1 MEHDQTQLKERVRQY
16 WNQASCGTEF
26 IESPKFSQAYF
37 EDIENF
43 RYTTE
48 PEIFAFAQFSRFHN
62 KKVLEVGVGAGTDF
76 MQWVRSGALAHGV
89 DISEEAIENVKHR
102 LALSELHATEI
113 KVADAESLPYKENS
127 FDLVYSWGVIHHSPD
142 TIKCLQEIIRV
153 CKPGGTIKIMI
164 YNRSSLFAFY
174 RYLLAALLKGKPFR
188 KIKSV
193 LYHHQESPGTK
204 AYTFKEVRKILASLP
219 VKIVEHKATVT
230 KHDLLYYKS
239 KPLQFFAYAAACLFG
254 WNRVGWF
261 MTLEL
266 EKKI

>member
-1 MEHDQTQLKERVRQY
+1 MEQDQAQLKNNVREY
-16 WNQASCGTEF
+16 WNHASCGTEF
-26 IESPKFSQAYF
+26 IDSPKFSQAYF

-43 RYTTE
+43 RYTIE
-48 PEIFAFAQFSRFHN
+48 PEIFSFAQFSRFRD

-76 MQWVRSGALAHGV
+76 IQWVRSGAHAHGI
-89 DISEEAIENVKHR
+89 DISEEAIENVRHR
-102 LALSELHATEI
+102 LTLAGLQAADI
-113 KVADAESLPYKENS
+113 QVADAENIPYQDNV

-153 CKPGGTIKIMI
+153 CKPGGKIKIMI
-164 YNRSSLFAFY
+164 YNRSALFAFY
-174 RYLLAALLKGKPFR
+174 RYLLAALLQGKPFR

-204 AYTFKEVRKILASLP
+204 AYTFREVRKILAPLP
-219 VKIVEHKATVT
+219 VKIIEHKATVT

-239 KPLQFFAYAAACLFG
+239 KPLQFLAYIAACLFG

-266 EKKI
+266 EKNK